1 MSKLDWKGLLDHLII
16 VEGECME
23 ENYGK
28 GCGANDSDEE
38 CNAGIRKA
46 YAQLVKVQPVLM
58 AAPELLTGLQAA
70 VESLVELAQYEEAAK
85 DMVATGWF
93 DNAVKAIAKAK
104 GVPNERP

>member
-1 MSKLDWKGLLDHLII
+1 MSKFDWKGLLDHLII

-58 AAPELLTGLQAA
+58 AAPDLLASLKELMPMWECGIKEAWVERARAA
-70 VESLVELAQYEEAAK
+70 I
-85 DMVATGWF
+85 
-93 DNAVKAIAKAK
+93 NKAE
-104 GVPNERP
+104 GRGE